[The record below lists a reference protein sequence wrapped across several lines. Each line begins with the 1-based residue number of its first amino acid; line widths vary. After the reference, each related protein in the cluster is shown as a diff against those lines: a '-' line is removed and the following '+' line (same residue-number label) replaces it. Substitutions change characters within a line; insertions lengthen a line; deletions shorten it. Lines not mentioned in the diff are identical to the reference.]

1 MSDNGR
7 LTVIAAQ
14 NGVGKTTLMDAFHI
28 ALYGLKGFQIR
39 HNKRNFHDWLR
50 SAYSVESDGS
60 ENIQFS
66 IDILDPIMGLV
77 KLSRTY
83 WLVPEDEGG
92 IEEEVVITVE
102 GKPLEKEGN
111 ESRNN
116 LCERWIEDYLPTAA
130 VRRNL
135 VDGERLSDLD
145 PRRIDDEIISGIDDI
160 TGIGL
165 LHKMSK
171 RLISVRRKTL
181 RTLAPDDQKENLD
194 ALLKVLISTKEDTQ
208 KNNLQLGE
216 NEKELTEIQFQI
228 TKIQEEIESITRTDG
243 VGNVQL
249 RMDYAIKNS
258 ELTSSRKD
266 INDQIQNSLPFVI
279 AGFPSDLSEWNLD
292 DIIESKRENERM
304 QQHLEFLK
312 LVLEKSSIN
321 DRTKEKIVGKADEL
335 VVLQH
340 YKNLNP
346 ISSLPLALIESI
358 QQRHISLAI
367 SEGMVNATRTLEEAL
382 DKLNEFENVEAEL
395 RAASFGLGISDKA
408 NKLKEL
414 SQTVGLLQADS
425 ASLRGKIKKLDE
437 DKKTIELRIDEIKQN
452 EDSDSL
458 LNRRMI
464 RIDQLESLIEL
475 VKSFKLSSSKIF
487 LG

>member
-279 AGFPSDLSEWNLD
+279 
-292 DIIESKRENERM
+292 
-304 QQHLEFLK
+304 
-312 LVLEKSSIN
+312 
-321 DRTKEKIVGKADEL
+321 
-335 VVLQH
+335 
-340 YKNLNP
+340 
-346 ISSLPLALIESI
+346 
-358 QQRHISLAI
+358 
-367 SEGMVNATRTLEEAL
+367 
-382 DKLNEFENVEAEL
+382 
-395 RAASFGLGISDKA
+395 
-408 NKLKEL
+408 
-414 SQTVGLLQADS
+414 
-425 ASLRGKIKKLDE
+425 
-437 DKKTIELRIDEIKQN
+437 
-452 EDSDSL
+452 
-458 LNRRMI
+458 
-464 RIDQLESLIEL
+464 
-475 VKSFKLSSSKIF
+475 
-487 LG
+487 